1 MQPCMK
7 DLNLFLL
14 GTYIRI
20 CVCVLVMDWI
30 QDDKGNVNST
40 YWTRYLGAVRL
51 CYLCGHYDQAI
62 WSWYQVK
69 VWPLNAFPLFFY
81 YLCLNDKLVQDIRN
95 IALIF
100 TGLKTRIIWMWMF
113 YCFVINIIVLFGQAF
128 VDKYMKLLSQLEV
141 FKIRLDRAV
150 CSLV

>member
-40 YWTRYLGAVRL
+40 Y
-51 CYLCGHYDQAI
+51 
-62 WSWYQVK
+62 
-69 VWPLNAFPLFFY
+69 
-81 YLCLNDKLVQDIRN
+81 
-95 IALIF
+95 
-100 TGLKTRIIWMWMF
+100 
-113 YCFVINIIVLFGQAF
+113 
-128 VDKYMKLLSQLEV
+128 
-141 FKIRLDRAV
+141 
-150 CSLV
+150 